1 MILCFLILS
10 LLCTINSCAL
20 LRQGSGG
27 QAPYKDVP
35 ADCVIIKRDTLSKI
49 IGEFILT
56 KRELMEC
63 LEREKK

>member
-1 MILCFLILS
+1 MKKLILCFSILS
-10 LLCTINSCAL
+10 LLCTISSCA
-20 LRQGSGG
+20 QTGTII
-27 QAPYKDVP
+27 YKDVP

-63 LEREKK
+63 LEREK